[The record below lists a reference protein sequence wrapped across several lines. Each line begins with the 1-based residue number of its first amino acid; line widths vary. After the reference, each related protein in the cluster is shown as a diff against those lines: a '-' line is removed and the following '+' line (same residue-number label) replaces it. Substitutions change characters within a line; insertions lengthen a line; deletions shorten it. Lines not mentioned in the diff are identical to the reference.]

1 MDRINRISKSEI
13 LNTKQ
18 IIEKGFVKEIF
29 TSIQGEGIKVGQ
41 RQTFIRFLGC
51 NLSCNYC
58 DTPEAQKMQG
68 SFVYQDETHN
78 NPVAVDFLIGKITE
92 DVVAITGGEPLLQ
105 IDFLEELCGKL
116 NKIEKKIYL
125 DTNATLPDELERVIK
140 YVDTVS
146 LDFKIP
152 TATGGPELWNEHE
165 KCLII
170 ASGKEVFVK
179 IIINKNILLHELNKV
194 FDIIEKT
201 DKCIPLLI
209 QPVFGK
215 NIPNILDIQKKAL
228 TRLKDVRIIPQ
239 IHKYLGVA

>member
-1 MDRINRISKSEI
+1 M
-13 LNTKQ
+13 
-18 IIEKGFVKEIF
+18 KGFVKEIF

-68 SFVYQDETHN
+68 SFVYQ
-78 NPVAVDFLIGKITE
+78 E